1 MFAFA
6 IACAVLAAI
15 PALTFLANLRIFPRL
30 SRNPHPGGDA
40 GASRPRI
47 SILIP
52 ARDEEAS
59 IGGALEAALA
69 TRGLDFEVVVL
80 DDHSSDR
87 TAEIVREFAARD
99 PRVRLESAPP
109 LPLGW
114 RGKPAACAALAER
127 ARGEILVWIDA
138 DVRLSP
144 DGLARAVSF
153 LDQNDA
159 DLVSGF
165 PRQITGTFWERL
177 LIPLIHF
184 VLLGFLP
191 LARMRRSRH
200 PAYGAAGGQLLL
212 ARRAA
217 YEHAGGH
224 AAIATFVHDGI
235 QLARRFRTAGHGTD
249 LFDAT
254 DVATCRMYTNGG
266 QVFRGLAK
274 NAIEGMGAPKA
285 IVPWTLVLGL
295 GQVAPPILLTLT
307 LAGALAPNVLAPAAL
322 ATALAYLPRLVAM
335 PRFTQSPLGAILH
348 PFGIAVFLGIQWWAL
363 GRHVGGKKEVWKGR
377 EL

>member
-1 MFAFA
+1 MFALT
-6 IACAVLAAI
+6 IVCAVLAAI
-15 PALTFLANLRIFPRL
+15 PALTFLANLRIFPKLPRQAA
-30 SRNPHPGGDA
+30 HEGDNQQLA
-40 GASRPRI
+40 PRV
-47 SILIP
+47 SLLIP
-52 ARDEEAS
+52 ARDEESS
-59 IGGALEAALA
+59 IGAALDAALA
-69 TRGLDFEVVVL
+69 TRGVDFEVVVL
-80 DDHSSDR
+80 DDHSTDQ
-87 TAEIVREFAARD
+87 TAAIVRDFVSRD
-99 PRVRLESAPP
+99 PRVRLETAPP
-109 LPLGW
+109 LPTGW

-138 DVRLSP
+138 DVRLETE
-144 DGLARAVSF
+144 GLARAVDF

-165 PRQITGTFWERL
+165 PRQVTGTFWERL

-212 ARRAA
+212 ARRKA

-224 AAIATFVHDGI
+224 AAIATYVHDGI
-235 QLARRFRTAGHGTD
+235 QLARRFRAAGHGTD

-274 NAIEGMGAPKA
+274 NAIEGMGSPKA

-295 GQVAPPILLTLT
+295 GQVAPPILLTLA
-307 LAGALAPNVLAPAAL
+307 LAGLFAPNVLAPAAL
-322 ATALAYLPRLVAM
+322 ATALAYLPRLLAT
-335 PRFTQSPLGAILH
+335 PRFRQSPLGALLH

-363 GRHVGGKKEVWKGR
+363 ARHLRGKKEVWKGR